1 MATSKAIGPAISAPD
16 KAKFRASLTISMNR
30 IFYLC
35 TVKKTIFFN
44 RPPSFKLNE
53 EDLADWIYE
62 CVKEKDVTI
71 KRLNINFINEDEM
84 LNLNQRHLKHDNHTD
99 ILTFSYNDQP
109 IIESEIFI
117 SIERVRENAKI
128 YSETI
133 ENETLRLISHGLL
146 HIFGMKDGTKAL
158 KETMVKEED
167 VFIRKFHVK
176 HTRSEKNL

>member
-1 MATSKAIGPAISAPD
+1 
-16 KAKFRASLTISMNR
+16 MNR

-44 RPPSFKLNE
+44 TPPSFKLNE
-53 EDLADWIYE
+53 QDLADWIYE
-62 CVKEKDVTI
+62 CVKDKDATI
-71 KRLNINFINEDEM
+71 KRLNINFIKEDEM

-117 SIERVRENAKI
+117 SIERARENAKI
-128 YSETI
+128 YSETL
-133 ENETLRLISHGLL
+133 ENEILRLISHGLL
-146 HIFGMKDGTKAL
+146 HILGMKDGTKAL

-176 HTRSEKNL
+176 HARSEKNL